1 MMPADCC
8 REKTSVMIN
17 PGKNAFEL
25 KILGVLCI
33 FTLSGI
39 LVAGLWPFHQPRN
52 DVTWLP
58 REGGLR
64 LGRQGTLLSSSA
76 FTTTSSQHEASCSL
90 EIWLQPYRSNAANTF
105 LAFYTPEK
113 PMQFSL
119 HQSGSYLALR
129 SGPPIAHI
137 QARGAA
143 VVYVGE
149 IFRNRTLPLIT
160 ITSGA
165 QGTRIYVDGALAK
178 TATQFRL
185 SPEDFTGQLVLGTS
199 PVVSD
204 GWSGQLRGL
213 AIYEQELT
221 AAEVARHFVSWTTKG
236 RPDLGQNEHA
246 LALYLFD
253 EQQGRTVHDRAG
265 SGIDLQIPERYT
277 ILREKFLEPPWQEF
291 YQGWSYWKNVG
302 INIGGFIP
310 LGFFFCAYLT
320 MARQMSRPVLV
331 TIILGAAV
339 SLTIE
344 VLQAYLPTR
353 DSGMTDIITNTLGTG
368 LGVLLYRWQAPLL
381 HKTIS
386 RMTFAAIR

>member
-1 MMPADCC
+1 
-8 REKTSVMIN
+8 MIS
-17 PGKNAFEL
+17 PSKHALEL
-25 KILGVLCI
+25 KILGVLCL
-33 FTLSGI
+33 FALSVI
-39 LVAGLWPFHQPRN
+39 LVAGLWPFHRPGN

-58 REGGLR
+58 GEGGLR
-64 LGRQGTLLSSSA
+64 FGRHGTVLSSAA
-76 FTTTSSQHEASCSL
+76 FTTPSSQHEASCSF
-90 EIWLQPYRSNAANTF
+90 EIWLQPYRSYAASTL
-105 LAFYTPEK
+105 LAFYAPEK

-129 SGPPIAHI
+129 NGSPVEHI
-137 QARGAA
+137 EAKGAA

-149 IFRNRTLPLIT
+149 IFRNRKLQLIT
-160 ITSGA
+160 IASGA
-165 QGTRIYVDGALAK
+165 HGTRIYVDGTLAR
-178 TATQFRL
+178 TAPEFRL
-185 SPEDFTGQLVLGTS
+185 STQDFNGQLVLGTS

-204 GWSGQLRGL
+204 SWSGRVRGL
-213 AIYEQELT
+213 AIYKQELS
-221 AAEVARHFVSWTTKG
+221 AAQVARHFETWTTKG
-236 RPDLGQNEHA
+236 RPDLGQDEHI
-246 LALYLFD
+246 LAHYLFD
-253 EQQGRTVHDRAG
+253 EQRGRTVHDRGG
-265 SGIDLQIPERYT
+265 SGIDLQIPEQYT

-320 MARQMSRPVLV
+320 MARQMSSPAVV
-331 TIILGAAV
+331 TITLGAAV

-381 HKTIS
+381 NRIVS
-386 RMTFAAIR
+386 RPFAAIR